1 MAATAASIL
10 FALTGSAAAQAA
22 NVTVTGDDGQPKPL
36 AQGAPLTIRNMSP
49 TVGIGF
55 TSTDGRFSSH
65 VAGPD
70 GTAVSTDQT
79 CLSNFNTTRYIDW
92 RGNGNYTITV
102 NNYAKSDTNCAKPTS
117 TETYV
122 FATNA
127 SVAVQAPAGP
137 FLMRAPNSYTSNTLS
152 LPVAGN
158 PGASTYEVKYAAG
171 AVLGPDGAISGPS
184 SDAFVNRTTGAIDL
198 SFRTPGTYTVVARAK
213 VGQYASPWSA
223 PVNVQVIVP
232 FDLVSVSF
240 PDSIGPKYTLRGTVR
255 DSTIRGKVRLAMA
268 RRGAHNK
275 YGKYKSIG
283 TTSISSKSTFTKTFK
298 QRRTGWYRVRI
309 TYAGSAL
316 APKTTIYGRVH
327 ITRRVIYR

>member
-1 MAATAASIL
+1 MAAGAASIL
-10 FALTGSAAAQAA
+10 FALTGSAAAHAA

-65 VAGPD
+65 VTGPD
-70 GTAVSTDQT
+70 GTAVTTDQN
-79 CLSNFNTTRYIDW
+79 CLLNYNATRTVDW

-102 NNYAKSDTNCAKPTS
+102 TNYAKSDTGCTKPTS

-127 SVAVQAPAGP
+127 SVAIQPPAGP

-158 PGASTYEVKYAAG
+158 PGAITYEVKYAAG
-171 AVLGPDGAISGPS
+171 AVLAPDGSISGPS
-184 SDAFVNRTTGAIDL
+184 SDAFVNSTTGAIDL
-198 SFRTPGTYTVVARAK
+198 TFRAPGTYTVVARAK
-213 VGQYASPWSA
+213 TGQYTSPWSA
-223 PVNVQVIVP
+223 PVNVQVITP
-232 FDLVSVSF
+232 FDLVGVSF

-255 DSTIRGKVRLAMA
+255 DTNIRGKVRIAMA
-268 RRGAHNK
+268 HRGKKNR

-283 TTSISSKSTFTKTFK
+283 TATISSKSTFTKTFK
-298 QRRTGWYRVRI
+298 QRRTGYYRVRI
-309 TYAGSAL
+309 HYLGSAISP
-316 APKTTIYGRVH
+316 ATTIYGRIH
-327 ITRRVIYR
+327 ITRRLVYR